1 MIKRFLALAAVVAMM
16 MPAAAQVSVKWGNTD
31 TRYPVNAADAVRT
44 SSVSSATAWK
54 GERVNFQLAVTNKN
68 EAGDSCSVAY
78 RFSELKNGKSV
89 IPATNVV
96 GGFVQPVIT
105 DRFTGCGKHEV
116 DAYGENL
123 VADRI
128 TDTNPTVLPGG
139 SLRGLWLT
147 VQVPQDAKP
156 GKVFKNTK
164 NLKLSFDLERTS
176 DFSSN
181 NNISFREYLNAKTD
195 TLNNYLK
202 NIDQYANAGTQVAH
216 SWYLRSDFTNW
227 GNDDNHILT
236 EEDGFF
242 VYRLVTNQTCRFK
255 IYNNTTSRWYGAE
268 RIDAGCTVPYEAD
281 GHTNIVLQAGTYLI
295 RIHPETHTIY
305 LEMEK

>member
-16 MPAAAQVSVKWGNTD
+16 LPAVAQVSVKWGNTD

-54 GERVNFQLAVTNKN
+54 GERVNFQLVVTNKN
-68 EAGDSCSVAY
+68 VANDSCSVSY
-78 RFSELKNGKSV
+78 RFSELKNGKSI

-139 SLRGLWLT
+139 TLRGLWLT

-156 GKVFKNTK
+156 GTYKGCVEITSEGKTTKHNYTVKVLDRTLPAPAEWAFHLDLWQNPYAVARVHNVELWSKEHFDVLRPYM
-164 NLKLSFDLERTS
+164 LKLAAAGQKAITATLIDRPWNGQTFDPFGS
-176 DFSSN
+176 M
-181 NNISFREYLNAKTD
+181 
-195 TLNNYLK
+195 
-202 NIDQYANAGTQVAH
+202 
-216 SWYLRSDFTNW
+216 
-227 GNDDNHILT
+227 
-236 EEDGFF
+236 
-242 VYRLVTNQTCRFK
+242 VTWIK
-255 IYNNTTSRWYGAE
+255 K
-268 RIDAGCTVPYEAD
+268 AD
-281 GHTNIVLQAGTYLI
+281 G
-295 RIHPETHTIY
+295 
-305 LEMEK
+305 